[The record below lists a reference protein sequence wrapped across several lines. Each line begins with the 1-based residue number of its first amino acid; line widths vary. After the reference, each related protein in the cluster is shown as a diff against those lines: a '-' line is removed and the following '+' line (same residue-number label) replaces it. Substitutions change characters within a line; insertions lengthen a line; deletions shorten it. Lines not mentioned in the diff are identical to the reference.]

1 LLTFEKLVK
10 AYIDCRKRKRNTY
23 NALNFEFYLENELVA
38 LYEDLK
44 SCCYDIGKSIC
55 FLVFH
60 PKIREIWAADFRDR
74 VVHHLVYNE
83 ISELFYNRFTKDTY
97 SCIPKRGS
105 TNALKTLDGYVK
117 AITNNY
123 QKSAYYLKADIE
135 NFFVS
140 INKDILYSEVAKL
153 VEEEW
158 VLKLLHQIIYHDC
171 RTKVYVKTTKSDFA
185 KLPRHKSLW
194 NVPDNKGLP
203 IGNLTS
209 QFFSNVYLNV
219 MDQYIKH
226 KWRCKYYCRYVDD
239 FVILDEDPQKLN
251 EIHKDLTRFLKE
263 RLDLN
268 LHQNKKSINKIEK
281 GIDFVGFV
289 QKPYRSIMRQ
299 KTLKRVFKKIR
310 EYKTNP
316 KWYSEKEMKKFIN
329 SINSYL
335 GMLRSTAGYRLRE
348 KICYECIN
356 LFIGC
361 DEEFTKLFVRNS
373 PRS

>member
-1 LLTFEKLVK
+1 MLNFQKLLQ
-10 AYIDCRKRKRNTY
+10 AYIDCRKRKRSTY
-23 NALNFEFYLENELVA
+23 NALNFEFDLESKLVEL
-38 LYEDLK
+38 YIDLISGDYK
-44 SCCYDIGKSIC
+44 IGRSIC

-60 PKIREIWAADFRDR
+60 PKVREIWAADFRDR

-83 ISELFYNRFTKDTY
+83 ISQKFYNRFTKDTY
-97 SCIPKRGS
+97 SCIPARGA
-105 TNALKTLDGYVK
+105 TNAIKTLNKYVK
-117 AITNNY
+117 AVTNNY
-123 QKSAYYLKADIE
+123 QKPAYYLKADIE

-140 INKDILYSEVAKL
+140 INKDILYEEVAKL

-171 RTKVYVKTTKSDFA
+171 REIVQIKATRADFS
-185 KLPRHKSLW
+185 KLPKHKSLW
-194 NVPDNKGLP
+194 HANINKGLP

-226 KWRCKYYCRYVDD
+226 HWRCKYYCRYVDD

-251 EIHKDLTRFLKE
+251 AIHKDLTRFLKE

-289 QKPYRSIMRQ
+289 QKPNRCIMRQ
-299 KTLKRVFKKIR
+299 KTLKRIFKMIR
-310 EYKTNP
+310 EYKSSRT
-316 KWYSEKEMKKFIN
+316 WYRRAEMRAFIN
-329 SINSYL
+329 SMNSYL
-335 GMLRSTAGYRLRE
+335 GMLRSTDGYKLRQ
-348 KICYECIN
+348 KICWECIN

-361 DEEFTKLFVRNS
+361 DKDFTKLFIQKK
-373 PRS
+373 